1 MIPGSGNILSLI
13 MSGEAPSR
21 ASLARISGFSRT
33 TVGQRLATL
42 FNAGLVC
49 ELDETVPSGGRPA
62 RVLRLNTDFG
72 TVLAADIG
80 ESHIRAAL
88 TDLTP
93 RILAESVDELHVD
106 SGPVPIL
113 TCISRRFRELLAR
126 TGRAEREVLGIGIS
140 LPAPVDHGAGRVVGP
155 SVMRGWDDFDI
166 PGWFRDH
173 FRTPVFAENDVNLL
187 ALAEHRFFWPEAA
200 QFLFIKAGTGIG
212 SGIVTDG
219 RIYRG
224 AQGAAGDIGH
234 IQLDEADPPLCR
246 CGKLGC
252 VEASAAGWALAR
264 DLSAKGLRAH
274 NARDVL
280 ALARSKKPE
289 AVRHIRDAGRV
300 LGKVA
305 ADVVSVLN
313 PSVIVVGGTLAGA
326 GEHLLSGIREF
337 VYQRCLPLATREL
350 GIFVSRSAEP
360 AGIIGAAQLVID
372 VRLEPRAI
380 EQILAERATAGA

>member
-1 MIPGSGNILSLI
+1 MIAGSGNILSLI

-21 ASLARISGFSRT
+21 ASLARTSGFSRT

-42 FNAGLVC
+42 FDAGLVR

-106 SGPVPIL
+106 SGPIPIL

-126 TGRAEREVLGIGIS
+126 TGRSEREVLGIGIS
-140 LPAPVDHGAGRVVGP
+140 LPAPVDYGAGRVVGP

-173 FRTPVFAENDVNLL
+173 FRAPVLAENDVNLL
-187 ALAEHRFFWPEAA
+187 ALAEHRRFWPEVD

-234 IQLDEADPPLCR
+234 IQLDDADPPLCR

-252 VEASAAGWALAR
+252 VEARAAGWALAR
-264 DLSAKGLRAH
+264 DLSAKGLRAR

-380 EQILAERATAGA
+380 EQILDERAAAG